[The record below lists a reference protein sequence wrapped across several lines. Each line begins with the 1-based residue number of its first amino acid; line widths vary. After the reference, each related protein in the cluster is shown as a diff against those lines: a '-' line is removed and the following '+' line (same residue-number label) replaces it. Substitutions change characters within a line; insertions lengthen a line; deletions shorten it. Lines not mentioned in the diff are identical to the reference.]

1 MSDLK
6 VLLVDD
12 ESEFVSTLAERLYL
26 RGIHAKTAND
36 GEGAIRAVTEERP
49 DLVVLDIKM
58 PGLSGIEVLKE
69 IKKIESQLPIIL
81 LTGHGST
88 KEGMEGMKY
97 GAYDYLMK
105 PVDINELIQKIQE
118 AISSID

>member
-1 MSDLK
+1 MSEWK
-6 VLLVDD
+6 ILLVDD
-12 ESEFVSTLAERLYL
+12 ESEFVSTLADRLYL
-26 RGIHAKTAND
+26 RGIHASTAND
-36 GEGAIRAVTEERP
+36 GEEAIRSVTEEKP

-58 PGLSGIEVLKE
+58 PGLSGIEVMKA
-69 IKKIESQLPIIL
+69 IKKIDPQLPIIL

-105 PVDINELIQKIQE
+105 PIDINELILKIQE
-118 AISSID
+118 AIGK

>member
-1 MSDLK
+1 MNDLK

-26 RGIHAKTAND
+26 RGFHATTAHD
-36 GEGAIRAVTEERP
+36 GEDAIRTVLEEKL
-49 DLVVLDIKM
+49 DLIVLDIKM

-69 IKKIESQLPIIL
+69 IKKIEPQLPIIL

-118 AISSID
+118 AIGN

>member
-1 MSDLK
+1 MVNFK

-12 ESEFVSTLAERLYL
+12 ESEFVSTLAERLFL
-26 RGIHAKTAND
+26 RKIDAKTAND
-36 GEGAIRAVTEERP
+36 GESAIRMIMEDKP

-58 PGLSGIEVLKE
+58 PGMSGIEVLKE
-69 IKKIESQLPIIL
+69 IKKTEPLLPIIL

-97 GAYDYLMK
+97 GAFDYLMK
-105 PVDINELIQKIQE
+105 PVDIKELIEKIQE
-118 AISSID
+118 AIES

>member
-1 MSDLK
+1 MSNLK

-26 RGIHAKTAND
+26 RGIHANTAND
-36 GEGAIRAVTEERP
+36 GEDALRAVMDDKP
-49 DLVVLDIKM
+49 DLVILDIKM

-69 IKKIESQLPIIL
+69 IKKIDPQLPIIL

-105 PVDINELIQKIQE
+105 PIDINELIQKIQD
-118 AISSID
+118 AIKR